1 MAMIDMKK
9 QEKRRKR
16 QNKLLKKVVLATVL
30 PTMLF
35 LLLVIIMLCMLASF
49 MPSTAVSVVDDYKTA
64 AELAGCTWQE
74 LLVYD
79 TVRFENDF
87 ENANPYVSAVD
98 FMKMYYEVWKRVESD
113 NGSKHWKLVASETLT
128 DTASILNWLR
138 LEEGSDINAVLEA
151 AEAKRNSSNSSR
163 KYIINFSTKELDD
176 LILEKCF
183 DEEQIQWADMLMT
196 SGALEEMFGDVYNLP
211 DYIESVNGGFFGWPT
226 PELQTVTSKFD
237 QKRMHPTLHVIRP
250 HNGVDI
256 SGANA
261 MGSPVVAIEE
271 GKVIQVDTS
280 GGERGINIRVQHNI
294 KGDIWISR
302 YQHLSAVKCE
312 VGDKVQKGTVIG
324 AVGNTGIG
332 TGPHLHLE
340 LTFNG
345 VLIDPLPLIQG
356 GN

>member
-1 MAMIDMKK
+1 MKK
-9 QEKRRKR
+9 QEKRRRR
-16 QNKLLKKVVLATVL
+16 QNKLLKKAVLAATL

-49 MPSTAVSVVDDYKTA
+49 MPSAAVSVVDDYKTA

-87 ENANPYVSAVD
+87 ENADPYVSAVD
-98 FMKMYYEVWKRVESD
+98 FMKMYYENWRKPEDSGWEMVSSG
-113 NGSKHWKLVASETLT
+113 NLN
-128 DTASILNWLR
+128 TAEGIRNWFGL
-138 LEEGSDINAVLEA
+138 GADSDINDVLKA
-151 AEAKRNSSNSSR
+151 AKEKRKVKNRR
-163 KYIINFSTKELDD
+163 KSVIIFSAKELDD
-176 LILEKCF
+176 LIIEKGF